1 MTPGGVVQHSW
12 PRTMLSCRCWGF
24 WTGFR
29 SGRCASFIAFRSL
42 CKIELPSDSMAQGLV
57 VSNLRHTAPAL
68 LIASCSLTSHPGT
81 VKMDARSGL
90 SSSVRQSVRP
100 FVHTRCWRGAAHG
113 VVSCICLVG
122 SRMTTGAFSSVVET
136 QSLSSLDETEI
147 CSPRTTARQHTK
159 YNRLRCLQLLAR
171 DA

>member
-1 MTPGGVVQHSW
+1 
-12 PRTMLSCRCWGF
+12 MLSCRCWGF

-29 SGRCASFIAFRSL
+29 SGRCTSFIAFRSL

-57 VSNLRHTAPAL
+57 VSKLRHIAPAL
-68 LIASCSLTSHPGT
+68 LIASCSLTSHTGT
-81 VKMDARSGL
+81 VKMDARLGL

-122 SRMTTGAFSSVVET
+122 SRMTTAAFSSVVENANKVFQVWT
-136 QSLSSLDETEI
+136 KRKSVHH
-147 CSPRTTARQHTK
+147 ARQHTK